1 MLKMIPLFILSIF
14 IIVLGGIL
22 AHGVG
27 RLFFLVEK
35 IVPNPFIGS
44 LVIQVVQLC
53 IVLLSLLAV
62 FDVLGAGSA
71 IASIAG
77 GLGLAGL
84 ALSFATRDSIENY
97 IASILLSIKQPFAPL
112 DHIRIGEAEG
122 RVISLNSRS
131 TLLMNFEGNHI
142 RIPNSQVYKATIVNY
157 SRNPQR
163 RFDFELGVHPH
174 TDLLVAQD
182 VAVGALRDTP
192 GVLQSPEPSFIIRSM
207 GDSTVMLQLLGWVN
221 QKDVDFMKVR
231 GEALRRV
238 KISFDRAGIEMPN
251 PVLAIETEA
260 AQTGVKYRGTSS
272 HNESGHTI
280 RSCGQT
286 KDARSKVR

>member
-1 MLKMIPLFILSIF
+1 
-14 IIVLGGIL
+14 
-22 AHGVG
+22 
-27 RLFFLVEK
+27 
-35 IVPNPFIGS
+35 
-44 LVIQVVQLC
+44 
-53 IVLLSLLAV
+53 
-62 FDVLGAGSA
+62 
-71 IASIAG
+71 
-77 GLGLAGL
+77 
-84 ALSFATRDSIENY
+84 
-97 IASILLSIKQPFAPL
+97 
-112 DHIRIGEAEG
+112 
-122 RVISLNSRS
+122 
-131 TLLMNFEGNHI
+131 MNFEGNHI

-251 PVLAIETEA
+251 PVLAIETRPHKPVSN
-260 AQTGVKYRGTSS
+260 TGERARTTSLDTRSDHAVKRKMQ
-272 HNESGHTI
+272 E
-280 RSCGQT
+280 
-286 KDARSKVR
+286 ARSDEESDLLRENGVSE